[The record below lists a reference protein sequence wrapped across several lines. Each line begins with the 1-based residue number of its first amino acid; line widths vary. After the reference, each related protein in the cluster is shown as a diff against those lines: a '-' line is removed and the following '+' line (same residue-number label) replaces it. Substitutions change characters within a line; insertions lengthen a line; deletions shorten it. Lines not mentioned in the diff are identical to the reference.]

1 MSQKKMFVLLA
12 ALGLCATSHARAP
25 KPETL
30 ATLKNML
37 STDAYMSLGKS
48 LAPNATKEHRDA
60 VKLNRGTLTRAVIDR
75 LCQGLPDSRKRKPA
89 EMIFPESL
97 LRDASFFSDDRENTV
112 FSHIDM
118 TFTHAGQVTL
128 AATLAEGCTDID
140 VLNQRANV
148 VKGFALGAEELRK
161 NVKKHI
167 EEFAKHES
175 DLLTRW
181 SSTEAESIS
190 KELAAAEK
198 PKGFWSRAWLGV
210 KSYGWGF
217 AEFAAKWPTRAISLM
232 AWLKLVARPD
242 SDKSL
247 STAEKLVVTL
257 GAIAAVNTANQF
269 ADYAHAKN
277 NKQLS
282 QESILKKTLSGFD
295 ELIKAVQAIE
305 KEFTLHA
312 RPEQAPESLKKVSAV
327 LDVVIEMQ
335 KEIHSLLGSGAT
347 TAAAQTLEKNLE
359 RLTTLLSFVGEVD
372 ASLSMARHYRGHRN
386 TRNKSFEELVTVCFS
401 TFNTTS
407 KTPYINAEEY
417 WNPIIDYN
425 HARTNSIELGA
436 PGKHKNII
444 ITGPNA
450 GGKSMAMRGLINQLI
465 LSHAYQ
471 MAWAESFESS
481 IFKLVIGQLTNVDDP
496 SAGKSKL
503 QTEVI
508 SMRSI
513 LERINKLSPEKGEF
527 ALVVTD
533 ELFTGTEGG
542 IATDISLELSQ
553 VFAEQPHVMYI
564 LATHYDKLTN
574 LEQMTNGVFKNY
586 HVEAYITED
595 TRGNTVTYPYKIYP
609 GVGRI
614 NVALDIILLQMKN
627 YKMNNDVFYARLQ
640 ALQARLKAKELADNK
655 EKASQHYAIPTAPP
669 VEA

>member
-12 ALGLCATSHARAP
+12 ALALCATSHARAP

-37 STDAYMSLGKS
+37 STDAYMSLGKG
-48 LAPNATKEHRDA
+48 LAPNATKEQRDA
-60 VKLNRGTLTRAVIDR
+60 VKLSRGTVTRAVIDR

-128 AATLAEGCTDID
+128 AATLAEGCTDVD

-148 VKGFALGAEELRK
+148 VKGFALGSEDLRK

-167 EEFAKHES
+167 AEFAKHES
-175 DLLTRW
+175 DLLSRW
-181 SSTEAESIS
+181 SSTEADGIT
-190 KELAAAEK
+190 KELEAAEK
-198 PKGFWSRAWLGV
+198 PKGFWSKAWLGA
-210 KSYGWGF
+210 KSYGWST
-217 AEFAAKWPTRAISLM
+217 AEFVAKWPIRAASVVV
-232 AWLKLVARPD
+232 AVWLAKVQSNA
-242 SDKSL
+242 KKAAIIVG
-247 STAEKLVVTL
+247 TAT
-257 GAIAAVNTANQF
+257 AINTANQF

-282 QESILKKTLSGFD
+282 QESILQKTLNGFD

-327 LDVVIEMQ
+327 LDVVLEMQ
-335 KEIHSLLGSGAT
+335 KEIHSLLRSGAT

-359 RLTTLLSFVGEVD
+359 RLTTLLSFIGEVD
-372 ASLSMARHYRGHRN
+372 ASLSMARHYRAHRN

-471 MAWAESFESS
+471 MAWAEKFESS

-564 LATHYDKLTN
+564 LATHYDKLTT

-640 ALQARLKAKELADNK
+640 ALQARLKAQEIAATK
-655 EKASQHYAIPTAPP
+655 EKAESKKAAELYAIPTAPP

>member
-1 MSQKKMFVLLA
+1 MSQKKILVLLA
-12 ALGLCATSHARAP
+12 ALALCATSHARAP

-48 LAPNATKEHRDA
+48 LAPNATKEQRDA
-60 VKLNRGTLTRAVIDR
+60 VKLSRSTLTRTVIDR
-75 LCQGLPDSRKRKPA
+75 LCQGLPDSRKRKPS

-128 AATLAEGCTDID
+128 AATLAEGCTEIN

-148 VKGFALGAEELRK
+148 VKGFALGTEELRK

-167 EEFAKHES
+167 AEFAKHES

-198 PKGFWSRAWLGV
+198 PKGFWSRAWLGAQ
-210 KSYGWGF
+210 SYGWGSL
-217 AEFAAKWPTRAISLM
+217 EFALKWPARAISFI
-232 AWLKLVARPD
+232 AWFSLVTKQHYTVSSRQGLNTTTP
-242 SDKSL
+242 
-247 STAEKLVVTL
+247 EKLAITL
-257 GAIAAVNTANQF
+257 GAIAAVYTANQF
-269 ADYAHAKN
+269 ADHAHRKN

-305 KEFTLHA
+305 KEYALHA
-312 RPEQAPESLKKVSAV
+312 RPEQTPESLKKVSAV
-327 LDVVIEMQ
+327 LDVVLEMQ
-335 KEIHSLLGSGAT
+335 KEIHSLLKAGAT

-359 RLTTLLSFVGEVD
+359 RLTTLLSFVGEID
-372 ASLSMARHYRGHRN
+372 ASLSMARHYRAHRN
-386 TRNKSFEELVTVCFS
+386 TRNKGEELVTVSFS

-407 KTPYINAEEY
+407 KTPYINAEAY
-417 WNPIIDYN
+417 WNPIIDYK
-425 HARTNSIELGA
+425 HAITNSIELGA
-436 PGKHKNII
+436 PGEHKNIV

-471 MAWAESFESS
+471 MAWAENFESS

-513 LERINKLSPEKGEF
+513 LERINKLSFEKGEF

-533 ELFTGTEGG
+533 ELFTGTEGD

-553 VFAEQPHVMYI
+553 VFAEQPHVMYV
-564 LATHYDKLTN
+564 LATHYKKLTN
-574 LEQMTNGVFKNY
+574 LEHITNGIFKNY

-595 TRGNTVTYPYKIYP
+595 SRGNTVTYPYKIYP
-609 GVGRI
+609 GIGEV

-627 YKMNNDVFYARLQ
+627 YKMNNDLFYARLQ
-640 ALQARLKAKELADNK
+640 ALQARLKAKRAAEL
-655 EKASQHYAIPTAPP
+655 YAIPTAPP
-669 VEA
+669 VGA